1 MSNIKNAGGS
11 ENVLPAMSKI
21 NRLQQRALRLQQE
34 AQQARERLREEEA
47 LQEKL
52 ERLRAHRKGDQEMRQ
67 LGVAAWI
74 AGLRGVRLPSPVSG
88 EALEQPLDYDLL
100 IGAMTLLR
108 EQLFEI
114 ANTAE
119 VVNLRVRGEAMRKDY
134 FSNKSNQKFSV
145 NIAKIQSQNIEGDNH
160 EV

>member
-1 MSNIKNAGGS
+1 MDCWVARGQIAVTCVRGS
-11 ENVLPAMSKI
+11 S
-21 NRLQQRALRLQQE
+21 
-34 AQQARERLREEEA
+34 
-47 LQEKL
+47 
-52 ERLRAHRKGDQEMRQ
+52 
-67 LGVAAWI
+67 
-74 AGLRGVRLPSPVSG
+74 
-88 EALEQPLDYDLL
+88 EQPLDYDLL

-145 NIAKIQSQNIEGDNH
+145 NIAKIQSQNIKGDNH